1 MTTVLR
7 WNTYTPLQEIKI
19 YMSNSMK
26 YKLIQN
32 LYEFELDYYSKLE
45 YLLLINIL

>member
-1 MTTVLR
+1 MTTVVR

-26 YKLIQN
+26 YQLIQN
-32 LYEFELDYYSKLE
+32 LFEFELDYYSKLE
-45 YLLLINIL
+45 YLLIRIIL